1 MNKPTP
7 LKEVV
12 QEYLKRQ
19 GFLPKVRVYQAVER
33 FSEWFPELT
42 PFCAPYKVQKGVLIL
57 EIENPLYI
65 SQVEGKA
72 GEVIERFRREGIPL
86 EGVKLRI
93 RR

>member
-1 MNKPTP
+1 
-7 LKEVV
+7 LREVV

-19 GFLPKVRVYQAVER
+19 GFLPKVRVYQAVEH
-33 FSEWFPELT
+33 FLEWFPELA
-42 PFCAPYKVQKGVLIL
+42 PFCAPCKVQKGVLIL

-65 SQVEGKA
+65 PQVEGRV
-72 GEVIERFRREGIPL
+72 GEIIERFRREGIPL